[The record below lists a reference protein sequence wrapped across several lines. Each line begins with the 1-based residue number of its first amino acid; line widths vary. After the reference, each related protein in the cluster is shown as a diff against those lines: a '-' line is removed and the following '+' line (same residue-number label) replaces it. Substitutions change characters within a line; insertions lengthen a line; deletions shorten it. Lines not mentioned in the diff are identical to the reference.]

1 MACVLGL
8 HAAVSPVLGAVPA
21 VGTTASAVGS
31 ARAVWKTG
39 DGSSLVIDGPGYFVL
54 QAHRPQTWTY
64 ALTRSG
70 YFWLDDRGRLSSPD
84 GGWVMGF
91 GPDGVTLE
99 PVVVK
104 SPGGMRFLLTN
115 HEPGNPPGSMHGG
128 AAGGTSAAPDARLMG
143 PLTEP
148 QTWDGSKGWVAP
160 NGEVIW
166 ERLDGTQEV
175 IARIALAM
183 PGPNQRLER
192 FSERLY
198 RVSGRGETGLPQ
210 MHRPGAGGAGW
221 LRSGEWEAPTPG
233 LKVGFSD
240 RATMGHSLAIPVW
253 IPFGFSVALEGPG
266 CLVVRDPASD
276 ERYLT
281 RCGLLKLDS
290 EGWLVTD
297 QRGYR
302 VQGFSDTPFPG
313 VRDLRVPQE
322 WDEAESGWRS
332 GPGWVSVVLDDHG
345 YLLGM
350 TTDGVTIRLGRLK
363 IDRAARV
370 GTSVSASEPFWK
382 AEPVSADVAETGM
395 GGPVFEGGTS
405 IWVNHADPRYLDQEA
420 VRRLNHRA
428 RFMQH
433 RLERGALPTSLAIGG
448 PGQFLVRDPVRGIV
462 WMTRLGR
469 FRWSDDGYLENDR
482 GWRVQGL
489 RSPWQSRL
497 EDVWAPI
504 LEAKNGIPGES
515 RTIHSDGKVWVLRR
529 DGSEEVVAWIQ
540 LAGEIDPSHWEEG
553 EPWHFRIPGK
563 AGEAQVP
570 RWNRPR
576 THGLGEVHSG
586 ALEMLEE
593 SQSFFPSHVPAKARQ
608 LVLWGL
614 GGRAGRIEVSPDAR
628 VWHDWLEFR
637 DMDGFLRLQRA
648 SGVPGEAPV
657 VLENH
662 VLDPDAVEA
671 PTRFYRIVVDEENFE
686 GEAMFR

>member
-1 MACVLGL
+1 M
-8 HAAVSPVLGAVPA
+8 
-21 VGTTASAVGS
+21 GS

-39 DGSSLVIDGPGYFVL
+39 DGSSLAIDGPGYFVL
-54 QAHRPQTWTY
+54 QAQGPAKWAY

-70 YFWLDDRGRLSSPD
+70 DFRLDEQGRLRSLD
-84 GGWVMGF
+84 GGLLMGF
-91 GPDGVTLE
+91 GADGVTLE
-99 PVVVK
+99 PVVV
-104 SPGGMRFLLTN
+104 SSGGTMLFLT
-115 HEPGNPPGSMHGG
+115 HQEPGNPPGNRTWDGSKGWV
-128 AAGGTSAAPDARLMG
+128 SANGEVIWERLNR
-143 PLTEP
+143 
-148 QTWDGSKGWVAP
+148 TWDGSKGWVAP

-183 PGPNQRLER
+183 PDSSTRLER

-198 RVSGRGETGLPQ
+198 RVAGKGETGLPPVQ
-210 MHRPGAGGAGW
+210 RPGAGGAGW
-221 LRSGEWEAPTPG
+221 LRSGEWEAPSPG

-240 RATMGHSLAIPVW
+240 RAALGHSHAIPVW

-266 CLVVRDPASD
+266 CLVVRDPVSD

-297 QRGYR
+297 LRGYR

-313 VRDLRVPQE
+313 VRDLRVPQQ
-322 WDEAESGWRS
+322 WDDAESGWRS

-350 TTDGVTIRLGRLK
+350 NDEGVTIRLGRLK

-382 AEPVSADVAETGM
+382 AEPVSAHAADSGSQSLGYES
-395 GGPVFEGGTS
+395 GTT
-405 IWVNHADPRYLDQEA
+405 IWVNHADPRYLDEEA

-428 RFMQH
+428 RFVQH
-433 RLERGALPTSLAIGG
+433 RLEWDALPTSLAIGG

-497 EDVWAPI
+497 EDVRAPI
-504 LEAKNGIPGES
+504 LDAEDGTSVNS

-563 AGEAQVP
+563 DGEAQVP

-576 THGLGEVHSG
+576 THGLGDVHSG

-614 GGRAGRIEVSPDAR
+614 GGRAGRIQFSLDAR
-628 VWHDWLEFR
+628 VWRDWLQFQDKE
-637 DMDGFLRLQRA
+637 GSLHLQRT
-648 SGVPGEAPV
+648 SGAEGDAPV
-657 VLENH
+657 IWDNH
-662 VLDPDAVEA
+662 VFDGDAVA
-671 PTRFYRIVVDEENFE
+671 DPTRFYRVVVDAEILEVAE
-686 GEAMFR
+686 WFR

>member
-1 MACVLGL
+1 MVAGVAWALGL
-8 HAAVSPVLGAVPA
+8 YAAVSPVPGAVPGG
-21 VGTTASAVGS
+21 GTPANAMGS

-39 DGSSLVIDGPGYFVL
+39 VGSSLAIDGQGYFLL
-54 QAHRPQTWTY
+54 QAQGPATWTY

-70 YFWLDDRGRLSSPD
+70 EFRLDEQGRLRSTD
-84 GGWVMGF
+84 GGLVIGF

-99 PVVVK
+99 PVVVM
-104 SPGGMRFLLTN
+104 SPGGTRLILT
-115 HEPGNPPGSMHGG
+115 HQEPGNPPWNM
-128 AAGGTSAAPDARLMG
+128 
-143 PLTEP
+143 
-148 QTWDGSKGWVAP
+148 TWDGSKGWVSP

-183 PGPNQRLER
+183 PDLSTRLER

-198 RVSGRGETGLPQ
+198 RVAGKGETGLPPMQ
-210 MHRPGAGGAGW
+210 RPGEGGAGW
-221 LRSGEWEAPTPG
+221 LRSGEWEAPSPG

-240 RATMGHSLAIPVW
+240 RAAMGHSHAIPVW
-253 IPFGFSVALEGPG
+253 IPFGLSVALEGPG
-266 CLVVRDPASD
+266 CLVVRDSVSD

-313 VRDLRVPQE
+313 VRDLRIPPE
-322 WDEAESGWRS
+322 WVEDEFGWKS
-332 GPGWVSVVLDDHG
+332 GPGWVSVVLDAHG
-345 YLLGM
+345 YLLG
-350 TTDGVTIRLGRLK
+350 TTTEGVTLRLGRLK
-363 IDRAARV
+363 IDRAALV

-382 AEPVSADVAETGM
+382 AEPVSAHAADSGIESLG
-395 GGPVFEGGTS
+395 FEGGTLIRVS
-405 IWVNHADPRYLDQEA
+405 HVDPRYLDEEA
-420 VRRLNHRA
+420 LRRLNHRA
-428 RFMQH
+428 RFLQH
-433 RLERGALPTSLAIGG
+433 PMNRVASPTSLAIGG
-448 PGQFLVRDPVRGIV
+448 RGQFLVRDPVRDIV

-469 FRWSDDGYLENDR
+469 FQWSDDGYLENDR

-504 LEAKNGIPGES
+504 LGGEAGIPAES
-515 RTIHSDGKVWVLRR
+515 RIIHSDGKVWVLRR

-540 LAGEIDPSHWEEG
+540 LAGEIDPSHWDEG
-553 EPWHFRIPGK
+553 EPWHFRLPGNG
-563 AGEAQVP
+563 GEARLP
-570 RWNRPR
+570 RWNRPGM
-576 THGLGEVHSG
+576 HGLGKVESG

-593 SQSFFPSHVPAKARQ
+593 VRNFFPTQLPAKARQ

-614 GGRAGRIEVSPDAR
+614 GGRAGSVEVSSDAK
-628 VWHDWLEFR
+628 VWRDWLEFR
-637 DMDGFLRLQRA
+637 DMDGLLRLQPA
-648 SGVPGEAPV
+648 SGVPGEPPV

-662 VLDPDAVEA
+662 VMDSDAVEA
-671 PTRFYRIVVDEENFE
+671 STRFYRIVVDEEIMA
-686 GEAMFR
+686 GDGPR